1 MFCFC
6 ARVTEQKLLKRS
18 LGLCGH
24 KSQPVDNTT
33 NLNFYIRHVSRTIYI
48 IQVTVNV
55 QIVMI
60 AWNWKYNYSLADPAC
75 QKEEDPLRYDFIWM
89 RIGTTAR
96 TLMLSIFC
104 PLVLGLLLCSS
115 FHSERFSPLN
125 LNMRETWLWIKLTF
139 WHSHHHSAIKN
150 NTIFLTIEIPPSLE
164 QISQKCVWARAS
176 LL

>member
-6 ARVTEQKLLKRS
+6 ARVTEQNLLKRS

-24 KSQPVDNTT
+24 KSQPVDNTI

-60 AWNWKYNYSLADPAC
+60 AWNWKYNYSLADPAF

-96 TLMLSIFC
+96 TLMLSIF
-104 PLVLGLLLCSS
+104 VLLCWA
-115 FHSERFSPLN
+115 FCCAPHFIQKGFLLWTLIWEKQDCELN
-125 LNMRETWLWIKLTF
+125 LPFDIVITIQQLKTTLFSWL
-139 WHSHHHSAIKN
+139 
-150 NTIFLTIEIPPSLE
+150 
-164 QISQKCVWARAS
+164 
-176 LL
+176 